1 MAGYSTNIERD
12 TLENEDF
19 RRVLFTGKHT
29 QLVLM
34 TLKPGEEIGQEV
46 HDSVDQFFRIEAGTG
61 EAVIDGEKTALSDG
75 MVVVIP
81 AGARH
86 NIINTSATESLRLY
100 TLYSPPNHPDGT
112 VHKTKAEADEYE
124 KHHHG

>member
-34 TLKPGEEIGQEV
+34 TLKPGEDIGQEV
-46 HDSVDQFFRIEAGTG
+46 HDSVDQFFRVEAGTG
-61 EAVIDGEKTALSDG
+61 EAIMGGDKTALSDG
-75 MVVVIP
+75 MIIVIP
-81 AGARH
+81 AGTEH
-86 NIINTSATESLRLY
+86 NVINTSSSEPLRLY

-124 KHHHG
+124 KHHH